1 MSKKKKDIK
10 EDKFVVAN
18 VATDQAEQL
27 WSQQSV
33 PKGVIEGVIGMSL
46 TEIFKSFGALRG
58 DYGEGKKLKKFGVK
72 NTKATLLIAVD
83 EINNIWVV
91 TRPMGDSTLNPK
103 HRYAKYRSLKF
114 LQDYEKTQGDIKSA
128 RYKSSP
134 ALINGL
140 KLVTDTIADIG
151 EVMRQKD
158 NKLALEELQA
168 MSQFVKEN
176 RGGNNR

>member
-1 MSKKKKDIK
+1 MS
-10 EDKFVVAN
+10 EDKFVKAN
-18 VATDQAEQL
+18 VGSDAEVEL
-27 WSQQSV
+27 WAQQSV

-83 EINNIWVV
+83 ELNNIWV
-91 TRPMGDSTLNPK
+91 TTQEMHDSTLNPK

-114 LQDYEKTQGDIKSA
+114 LQDYEQMQGAIKSA

-134 ALINGL
+134 PLINGL
-140 KLVTDTIADIG
+140 KLVTDAVAEIG

-158 NKLALEELQA
+158 NKLALEELKG
-168 MSQFVKEN
+168 MNQFIKEN
-176 RGGNNR
+176 RGGGNR